1 MLKIFITILT
11 VLFIITIYDL
21 SAEPSDS
28 IKIKYSKLYSHTLP
42 DFVTYFSLSKNPAK
56 FSQILRF

>member
-1 MLKIFITILT
+1 MGKEIERKFLVNPKLWDI
-11 VLFIITIYDL
+11 
-21 SAEPSDS
+21 AEKPAGVFYRQGY
-28 IKIKYSKLYSHTLP
+28 IP